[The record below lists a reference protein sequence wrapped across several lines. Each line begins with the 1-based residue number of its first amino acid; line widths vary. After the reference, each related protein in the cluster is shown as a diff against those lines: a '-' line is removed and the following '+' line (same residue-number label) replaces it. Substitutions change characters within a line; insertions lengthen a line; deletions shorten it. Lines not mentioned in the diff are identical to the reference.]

1 MEEITTMNRQPLGR
15 TGMEITAVGL
25 GAWAI
30 GGLGWEH
37 AWGPQDDR
45 DSVAA
50 IAYAVG
56 SGVNWIDTAPVYG
69 HGHSEEVVGAA
80 LRAIPAADRPYVFT
94 KCGLLW
100 DDADPTAP
108 QVRDASRIRWE
119 LDRSQRRLGVDR
131 VDLLQL
137 HWPPERGVLTD
148 EAWRVLVDLRT
159 EGRVRAVG
167 VSNFATA
174 DLDAAEKI
182 GHVDTLQPPLSLLRR
197 DAAGAEIPW
206 CAEHDTGVIGYSPLE
221 SGLLSGGFT
230 VARAAALPATDWR
243 ATAPG
248 FTGAGLTRHLALVDR
263 LRPIAD
269 RYGVPVAAVAVA
281 WTLSWTG
288 VTATIVGARRP
299 EQVDGW
305 LPAATL
311 RLTDADL
318 DEIDAALRDTAAGT
332 GPRHPRRPEVQ
343 AP

>member
-1 MEEITTMNRQPLGR
+1 MNPLPRKPLGR

-50 IAYAVG
+50 ITYAVG

-100 DDADPTAP
+100 DDADPMAP
-108 QVRDASRIRWE
+108 QVRDAGRIRWE

-148 EAWRVLVDLRT
+148 EAWQVLVDLRAA
-159 EGRVRAVG
+159 GRVRAVG
-167 VSNFATA
+167 VSNFSTA
-174 DLDAAEKI
+174 ELDAAEQI
-182 GHVDTLQPPLSLLRR
+182 GHVDSLQPPLSLLRR
-197 DAAGAEIPW
+197 ATAGAEIP
-206 CAEHDTGVIGYSPLE
+206 ARHRYRHRPASTPDAAPRSRR
-221 SGLLSGGFT
+221 SGSSL
-230 VARAAALPATDWR
+230 RDWR
-243 ATAPG
+243 SNHPNNSKIG
-248 FTGAGLTRHLALVDR
+248 GR
-263 LRPIAD
+263 
-269 RYGVPVAAVAVA
+269 VAC
-281 WTLSWTG
+281 
-288 VTATIVGARRP
+288 
-299 EQVDGW
+299 
-305 LPAATL
+305 
-311 RLTDADL
+311 
-318 DEIDAALRDTAAGT
+318 
-332 GPRHPRRPEVQ
+332 
-343 AP
+343 